1 MIRDDS
7 PNWQRHPVTQLV
19 AVILGIGPLYALVIY
34 SGFVGM
40 RQPTFDAPDLRETL
54 AHLLVFVFGFGGLLV
69 MLLYLVCG
77 QRLASLN
84 LRPGR
89 WLLDMRSGVMLA
101 GALLAYQLAFSM
113 LTAQLGS
120 SEVPE
125 ANLAIA
131 RELSEDPWLLA
142 LWLGPTVWLQAGLF
156 EELSRS
162 FMLSRLWQ
170 VWTGPAGKWL
180 VLIGSSLL
188 FGLGHLYQGPV
199 GVFGTALIGLIL
211 GWHYLVRGRLLP
223 LIIAHGLYDTVVI
236 LALVSAVRYDLV

>member
-1 MIRDDS
+1 M
-7 PNWQRHPVTQLV
+7 TQLI
-19 AVILGIGPLYALVIY
+19 AVILGIGPLYALVLH

-40 RQPTFDAPDLRETL
+40 HQPTFEVPDLRESL
-54 AHLLVFVFGFGGLLV
+54 AHLLIFVFGFGGLLV

-77 QRLASLN
+77 QRLSDLN

-89 WLLDMRSGVMLA
+89 WLIDLRSGVMLA
-101 GALLAYQLAFSM
+101 GALLAYQFAFSM
-113 LTAQLGS
+113 LTAQLGYN
-120 SEVPE
+120 EVPE

-131 RELSEDPWLLA
+131 RELSDDPWLLA

-170 VWTGPAGKWL
+170 VWSGPAGKWL

-188 FGLGHLYQGPV
+188 FGLGHLYQGPL
-199 GVFGTALIGLIL
+199 GVFGTALIGFIL

-223 LIIAHGLYDTVVI
+223 LIIAHGLYDTAVI
-236 LALVSAVRYDLV
+236 LALVSAVRYGMI